1 MKILRFSFGNLFT
14 EPLLLEFFAISCN
27 QAVFT
32 QFKLQVKRKHQTH
45 ISQYQFISKENKD
58 LHLLHPITSINLSSH
73 FTGNK
78 IPLRDTL
85 QAGTIKRLLHE
96 NSEPGFLQRLCGKE
110 DIYWCHVNTT
120 TKHKSVLTFFD
131 T

>member
-27 QAVFT
+27 QAVFP

-45 ISQYQFISKENKD
+45 ISQYQFISKENKH

-78 IPLRDTL
+78 ILLRDTL

-96 NSEPGFLQRLCGKE
+96 NSEPGFFQRLCGKE
-110 DIYWCHVNTT
+110 DIYWCHVNTA
-120 TKHKSVLTFFD
+120 TKHKISFNIF
-131 T
+131 